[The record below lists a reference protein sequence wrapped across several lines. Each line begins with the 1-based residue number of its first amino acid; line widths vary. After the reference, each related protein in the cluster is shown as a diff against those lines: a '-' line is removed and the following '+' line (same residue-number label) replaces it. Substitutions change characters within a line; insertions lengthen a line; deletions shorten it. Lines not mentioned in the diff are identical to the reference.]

1 MSKNFADVLVHVD
14 QTLDHDRLA
23 ALTKAIAAIDGVS
36 SAEGH
41 DAKPHLVIVTYDP
54 AKVRS
59 QAILAAVKAQGVSA
73 ELIGL

>member
-1 MSKNFADVLVHVD
+1 MSKTLADVLVHVD

-23 ALTKAIAAIDGVS
+23 TLTKAIAAIDGVS
-36 SAEGH
+36 TAEGH

-54 AKVRS
+54 AKVNS

>member
-1 MSKNFADVLVHVD
+1 MSKNLVDVLVHVD

-23 ALTKAIAAIDGVS
+23 SLTSTIAAINGVA

-54 AKVRS
+54 DQVNSKD
-59 QAILAAVKAQGVSA
+59 ILAAVKAQGVNA

>member
-1 MSKNFADVLVHVD
+1 MSKTLADVLVHVD

-23 ALTKAIAAIDGVS
+23 SLTGVLAALNGVAK
-36 SAEGH
+36 AEGH

-54 AKVRS
+54 VKLNS
-59 QAILAAVKAQGVSA
+59 KDILAAVKAQGVSA